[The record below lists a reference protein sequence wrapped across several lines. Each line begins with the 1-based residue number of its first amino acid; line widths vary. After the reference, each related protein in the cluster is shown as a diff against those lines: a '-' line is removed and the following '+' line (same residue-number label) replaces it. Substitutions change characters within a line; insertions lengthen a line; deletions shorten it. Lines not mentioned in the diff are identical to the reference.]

1 MRMLFFLLFL
11 SALLLEIRSRRG
23 RDCMVDE
30 FTTAC
35 LISVY
40 HHLTFEFESFP
51 SQDVLDTTLCDKV
64 CQWPATG
71 WWYISAVIPV
81 SSSNK
86 ADRHDIAEILLK
98 VAINIITLIHRRELI
113 LYYVIIYKHQHISL
127 FSFFCVHIIYF
138 RNRITSLK
146 NT

>member
-1 MRMLFFLLFL
+1 MRMLYLLLLL

-23 RDCMVDE
+23 RDCMVVE
-30 FTTAC
+30 LTTAC

-51 SQDVLDTTLCDKV
+51 CQNVLDTTLCDKM

-71 WWYISAVIPV
+71 RLYTSPVIPV

-98 VAINIITLIHRRELI
+98 VANNIVTLIHTRQLI
-113 LYYVIIYKHQHISL
+113 LYYVIICKYQHISL
-127 FSFFCVHIIYF
+127 FKCLFIQMKNIFVLHSYF
-138 RNRITSLK
+138 K
-146 NT
+146 